1 MVQQLQIQ
9 TGMAAR
15 GSLVSS
21 GSISEGQ
28 INIHKPKRMKLVNL
42 GHWELEAHILT
53 RETSHKTNTAAAAES
68 SEKAQRCLPAF
79 SHLVLSNSDISFM

>member
-1 MVQQLQIQ
+1 MVQQLLIQ

-28 INIHKPKRMKLVNL
+28 INIHKPKRMKLVSL
-42 GHWELEAHILT
+42 GHWELEAHIAAQEKPAT
-53 RETSHKTNTAAAAES
+53 RPTQQLLL
-68 SEKAQRCLPAF
+68 KAQRRLRGAF
-79 SHLVLSNSDISFM
+79 QHSPTLC